1 MKSIVLLTAALFVGV
16 AGFAQGSS
24 GVIVDIS
31 RSAQSSNRETLI
43 WGEDFSEGLPGSWVA
58 AEDGGVANWEYR
70 GDNTTPNNEI
80 GSRGSCTTNG
90 AGAPIQS
97 PTWTN
102 GFMIFDSNYW
112 DNEVNPCAPEYFGT
126 GVAPGP
132 HYATLTTPMFD
143 LSGYTYVGLNFHQ
156 YYKKF
161 EGTTRVEMSVGNGP
175 WTIMYESDLV
185 SGGETAL
192 DENTRIPLGNGAAG
206 QSNVRLRFVFEGSYY
221 FWMID
226 DVEVLQLDANDM
238 ALKTVTYGNYDLF
251 AEEHPTGYEELEYG
265 QYPNEMPPLLKF
277 SGSAFNNGAIAQ
289 TDVRLHVKVEND
301 ETDAVLFDGSS
312 LEGFV
317 VYPATEQELR
327 AGSFQMPGD
336 IGKYRVV
343 FEVTQVEADASVAN
357 SLDTLYFRITDVV
370 LARDK
375 GAVNAVYLTNPDYDA
390 RPYEMGNV
398 VKVTTTGM
406 EAVSISV
413 AVGLGTSTPSTAY
426 ARIYEVL
433 FDGGLTFTPVAV
445 SGVLDVSP
453 SDINEFNG
461 EVLKTFVLN
470 TPYQLSINKA
480 YYVCVVSDNGG
491 DEFVVGMNGRADDFT
506 SFVRFPE
513 VGPLASEYYNLSR
526 YPIVRLNF
534 GPWVGVE
541 ESGQLLGLSVYPNP
555 VHDYITISPATQSTN
570 DLTWSI
576 YSASG
581 QVVMTGRINQG
592 EMNQQ
597 RIDLSSMSAGV
608 YSIQMVDGNDIVTET
623 FVKE

>member
-1 MKSIVLLTAALFVGV
+1 MKSIILFSTFLFLGV
-16 AGFAQGSS
+16 CTLAQGPS
-24 GVIVDIS
+24 GIVVDINRMTTS
-31 RSAQSSNRETLI
+31 GDRETLI
-43 WGEDFSEGLPGSWVA
+43 WGEDFSNGLPGSWVA
-58 AEDGGVANWEYR
+58 TEDGGIANWEYR
-70 GDNTTPNNEI
+70 GDSTTPNNEI
-80 GSRGSCTTNG
+80 GSRGSCASNG

-112 DNEVNPCAPEYFGT
+112 DNEVNPCALEYFGT

-132 HYATLTTPMFD
+132 HYATLTTPTFD
-143 LSGYTYVGLNFHQ
+143 LSGFTYVGLNFHQ

-161 EGTTRVEMSVGNGP
+161 EGTTRVEMSVNNGP
-175 WTIMYESDLV
+175 WTMMYETDLV
-185 SGGETAL
+185 SGGETSL
-192 DENTRIPLGNGAAG
+192 DENTRVPLGNGAAG
-206 QSNVRLRFVFEGSYY
+206 QSNVRLRFVFEGRYY

-226 DVEVLQLDANDM
+226 DVEILQLDANDM
-238 ALKTVTYGNYDLF
+238 VLKTMTYGNYDLF

-277 SGSAFNNGAIAQ
+277 SGSTFNNGAIAQ
-289 TDVRLHVKVEND
+289 TDVRLHIKVEND
-301 ETDAVLFDGSS
+301 ETNAVLYDGTSS
-312 LEGFV
+312 EGFV

-327 AGSFQMPGD
+327 SGSFQMPGD

-343 FEVTQVEADASVAN
+343 FEVTQAETDAALNN
-357 SLDTLYFRITDVV
+357 SIDTLYFRITDVV

-375 GAVNAVYLTNPDYDA
+375 GAVNAVYLTNPNYYN

-406 EAVSISV
+406 EVVSVSV
-413 AVGLGTSTPSTAY
+413 AVGLGTATPSTAY
-426 ARIYEVL
+426 AKIYEVL

-445 SGVLDVSP
+445 SDVLDVQS
-453 SDINEFNG
+453 SDINEFGG
-461 EVLKTFVLN
+461 EALKTFVLN

-480 YYVCVVSDNGG
+480 YFVCVVSDNGG
-491 DEFVVGMNGRADDFT
+491 DEFVVGMNGFADEFT

-513 VGPLASEYYNLSR
+513 VGPQAEEYYNLTR

-541 ESGQLLGLSVYPNP
+541 EAGELTGLSVYPNP
-555 VHDYITISPATQSTN
+555 VHDFITISAASQSAN

-576 YSASG
+576 YSSSG
-581 QVVMTGRINQG
+581 HVIMNGRINQG
-592 EMNQQ
+592 DMNQQ
-597 RIDLSSMSAGV
+597 RVELSSLSAGV
-608 YSIQMVDGNDIVTET
+608 YSIQMRDGRDIVTET
-623 FVKE
+623 FVKD

>member
-1 MKSIVLLTAALFVGV
+1 MKSIILFSAALLWGV
-16 AGFAQGSS
+16 SALAQGPS
-24 GVIVDIS
+24 GIVVDIN
-31 RSAQSSNRETLI
+31 RASNSGDRETLI
-43 WGEDFSEGLPGSWVA
+43 WGEDFSDGLPGSWGA

-80 GSRGSCTTNG
+80 GSRGSCTVNG

-132 HYATLTTPMFD
+132 HFATLTTPTFD

-161 EGTTRVEMSVGNGP
+161 EGTTRVEMSVSNGP

-185 SGGETAL
+185 TGGETAL

-206 QSNVRLRFVFEGSYY
+206 QANVKLRFVFEGSYY

-238 ALKTVTYGNYDLF
+238 AWKTMTYGNYDLF

-289 TDVRLHVKVEND
+289 TDVRMHVKVEND
-301 ETDAVLFDGSS
+301 ETDAL
-312 LEGFV
+312 LYEGMSDEGQI

-327 AGSFQMPGD
+327 AGSFQMPED

-343 FEVTQVEADASVAN
+343 FEVTQAETDASTIN
-357 SLDTLYFRITDVV
+357 SFDTLYFRITDVV

-375 GAVNAVYLTNPDYDA
+375 GAVNAVYLTNPNYYD

-406 EAVSISV
+406 DVVSVSV
-413 AVGLGTSTPSTAY
+413 AVGLGTSTPCTAY
-426 ARIYEVL
+426 AKVYEAL

-445 SGVLDVSP
+445 SEVLNIES
-453 SDINEFNG
+453 SDINDFNG
-461 EVLKTFVLN
+461 EVLKTFTLN
-470 TPYQLSINKA
+470 TPYQLSTNKA
-480 YYVCVVSDNGG
+480 YFVCVVSDNGG

-513 VGPLASEYYNLSR
+513 VGPQAEEYYNLTR

-541 ESGQLLGLSVYPNP
+541 ESGELMGLSVYPNP
-555 VHDYITISPATQSTN
+555 VHDFITISPATQSAN
-570 DLTWSI
+570 DLSWSI
-576 YSASG
+576 YSSSG
-581 QVVMTGRINQG
+581 QMIMNGRINQG
-592 EMNQQ
+592 DMNQQ
-597 RIDLSSMSAGV
+597 RVDLSALSAGV
-608 YSIQMVDGNDIVTET
+608 YSIQMIDGKDVVTET
-623 FVKE
+623 FVKD

>member
-1 MKSIVLLTAALFVGV
+1 MKSIILFSAALLWGV
-16 AGFAQGSS
+16 SALAQGPS
-24 GVIVDIS
+24 GIVVDIN
-31 RSAQSSNRETLI
+31 RASNSGDRETLI
-43 WGEDFSEGLPGSWVA
+43 WGEDFSEGLPGSWA
-58 AEDGGVANWEYR
+58 SAEEGGIANWEYR

-80 GSRGSCTTNG
+80 GSRGSCASNG

-112 DNEVNPCAPEYFGT
+112 DNDVNPCAPEYFGT
-126 GVAPGP
+126 GIAPGP
-132 HYATLTTPMFD
+132 HYATLTTPTFD
-143 LSGYTYVGLNFHQ
+143 LSAYAYVGLNFHQ

-161 EGTTRVEMSVGNGP
+161 EGTTRVEMSVNNGP
-175 WTIMYESDLV
+175 WTIMYETNLL
-185 SGGETAL
+185 SGGETSL
-192 DENTRIPLGNGAAG
+192 DENTRVPLGNGAAG
-206 QSNVRLRFVFEGSYY
+206 QSNVRLRFVFEGRYY

-238 ALKTVTYGNYDLF
+238 VLKTITYGNYDLF

-277 SGSAFNNGAIAQ
+277 SGSTFNNGAIAQ
-289 TDVRLHVKVEND
+289 TDVRLHIKVEND
-301 ETDAVLFDGSS
+301 ETNAVLYDGTSS
-312 LEGFV
+312 EGFV

-327 AGSFQMPGD
+327 SGSFQMPED

-343 FEVTQVEADASVAN
+343 FEVTQTEPDASFNN
-357 SLDTLYFRITDVV
+357 SIDTLYFRITDVV

-375 GAVNAVYLTNPDYDA
+375 GAVNAVYLTNPNYYD

-406 EAVSISV
+406 EVVSVSV

-426 ARIYEVL
+426 AKIYEVL

-445 SGVLDVSP
+445 SDVLDVQS
-453 SDINEFNG
+453 SDINEFGG

-480 YYVCVVSDNGG
+480 YFVCVVSDNGG
-491 DEFVVGMNGRADDFT
+491 DEFVVGMNGFADEFT

-513 VGPLASEYYNLSR
+513 VGPQAEEYYNLTR

-541 ESGQLLGLSVYPNP
+541 EAGELIGLSVYPNP
-555 VHDYITISPATQSTN
+555 VHDFITISAASQSAN

-576 YSASG
+576 YSSSG
-581 QVVMTGRINQG
+581 QVIMNGRINNG
-592 EMNQQ
+592 DMNQQ
-597 RIDLSSMSAGV
+597 RVELSALSAGV
-608 YSIQMVDGNDIVTET
+608 YSIQMRDGKDIVTET
-623 FVKE
+623 FVKD

>member
-1 MKSIVLLTAALFVGV
+1 MKSIVLITAALFLGVVG
-16 AGFAQGSS
+16 FTQGSS

-58 AEDGGVANWEYR
+58 TEDGGIANWEYR
-70 GDNTTPNNEI
+70 GDNTAPNNEI
-80 GSRGSCTTNG
+80 GSRGSCTSNG

-126 GVAPGP
+126 GLAPGP
-132 HYATLTTPMFD
+132 HYATLTTPSFD
-143 LSGYTYVGLNFHQ
+143 LSAYTYVGLNFHQ

-161 EGTTRVEMSVGNGP
+161 EGTTRVEMSVNNEV
-175 WTIMYESDLV
+175 WTVIYESDLV
-185 SGGETAL
+185 TGGETSL
-192 DENTRIPLGNGAAG
+192 DANTRVPLGNGAVG
-206 QSNVRLRFVFEGSYY
+206 QSNVRLRFVFEGRYY

-226 DVEVLQLDANDM
+226 DVEILQLDANDM
-238 ALKTVTYGNYDLF
+238 VLKTNTYGNYDLF

-289 TDVRLHVKVEND
+289 TDVRLHIKVEND
-301 ETDAVLFDGSS
+301 ETNAVLYDGTSS
-312 LEGFV
+312 EGFV

-327 AGSFQMPGD
+327 SGSFQMPGD

-343 FEVTQVEADASVAN
+343 FEVTQAETDAALNN
-357 SLDTLYFRITDVV
+357 SIDTLYFRITDVV

-375 GAVNAVYLTNPDYDA
+375 GAVNAVYLTNPNYYN

-406 EAVSISV
+406 EVVSVSV

-426 ARIYEVL
+426 AKIYEVL
-433 FDGGLTFTPVAV
+433 FDGGLTFIPVAV
-445 SGVLDVSP
+445 SDVLDVQS
-453 SDINEFNG
+453 SDINEFGG
-461 EVLKTFVLN
+461 EALKTFVLN

-480 YYVCVVSDNGG
+480 YFVCVVSDNGG
-491 DEFVVGMNGRADDFT
+491 DEFVVGMNGFADEFT

-513 VGPLASEYYNLSR
+513 VGPQAEEYYNLTR

-541 ESGQLLGLSVYPNP
+541 EAGELTGLSVYPNL
-555 VHDYITISPATQSTN
+555 VHDFITISAASQSAN

-576 YSASG
+576 YSSSG
-581 QVVMTGRINQG
+581 QVIMNGRINNG
-592 EMNQQ
+592 DMNQQ
-597 RIDLSSMSAGV
+597 RVELSALSAGV
-608 YSIQMVDGNDIVTET
+608 YSIQMRDGRDIVTET
-623 FVKE
+623 FVKD

>member
-1 MKSIVLLTAALFVGV
+1 MKSIILFSAALLWGV
-16 AGFAQGSS
+16 SAMAQGPS
-24 GVIVDIS
+24 GIVVDIS
-31 RSAQSSNRETLI
+31 RTANSGDRETLI
-43 WGEDFSEGLPGSWVA
+43 WGEDFSDGLPGSWVS

-70 GDNTTPNNEI
+70 GDNTTPNNEV
-80 GSRGSCTTNG
+80 GSRGSCTSGG

-126 GVAPGP
+126 GLAPGP
-132 HYATLTTPMFD
+132 HFATLTTPTFD

-161 EGTTRVEMSVGNGP
+161 EGTTRVEMSVANGP

-192 DENTRIPLGNGAAG
+192 DENTRVPLGNGAAG
-206 QSNVRLRFVFEGSYY
+206 QSNVKLRFVFEGLYY

-238 ALKTVTYGNYDLF
+238 ALTSMTYGNYDLF
-251 AEEHPTGYEELEYG
+251 AEEHITGYEELEYG
-265 QYPNEMPPLLKF
+265 QYPNEIPPLLKF
-277 SGSAFNNGAIAQ
+277 SGSTFNNGAIVQ
-289 TDVRLHVKVEND
+289 TDVRLHIKVENV
-301 ETDAVLFDGSS
+301 ETDALIYEGMSD
-312 LEGFV
+312 EGFI

-327 AGSFQMPGD
+327 AGSFQMPED

-343 FEVTQVEADASVAN
+343 FEVTQAESDASTSN
-357 SLDTLYFRITDVV
+357 SFDTLYFRITDVV

-375 GAVNAVYLTNPDYDA
+375 GAVNAVYLTNPNYAD

-406 EAVSISV
+406 DVVSVSV

-426 ARIYEVL
+426 AKVYEVL
-433 FDGGLTFTPVAV
+433 FDGGLSFTPVAV
-445 SGVLDVSP
+445 SGVLDIEST
-453 SDINEFNG
+453 DINEFGG

-470 TPYQLSINKA
+470 TPYQLSTNKA
-480 YYVCVVSDNGG
+480 YFVCVVSDNGG

-513 VGPLASEYYNLSR
+513 VGPQAEEFYNLTR

-541 ESGQLLGLSVYPNP
+541 ESGELMGLSVYPNP
-555 VHDYITISPATQSTN
+555 VHDFITISPATQSAN

-576 YSASG
+576 YSSSG
-581 QVVMTGRINQG
+581 QMIINGRINQG
-592 EMNQQ
+592 DMSQQ
-597 RIDLSSMSAGV
+597 RVDLSMLSAGV
-608 YSIQMVDGNDIVTET
+608 YSIQMVDGKDVVTET
-623 FVKE
+623 FVKD

>member
-1 MKSIVLLTAALFVGV
+1 MKSIVLLTAALFMGV

-58 AEDGGVANWEYR
+58 TEDGGVANWEYR

-80 GSRGSCTTNG
+80 GSRGSCTVNN

-132 HYATLTTPMFD
+132 HLATLTTPTFD

-161 EGTTRVEMSVGNGP
+161 EGTTRVEMSVSNGP

-185 SGGETAL
+185 AGGETAL
-192 DENTRIPLGNGAAG
+192 DENTRVPLGNGAAG
-206 QSNVRLRFVFEGSYY
+206 QPNVRLRFVFEGRYY

-226 DVEVLQLDANDM
+226 DVEVLELDANDM
-238 ALKTVTYGNYDLF
+238 VLKTMTYGNYDLF

-277 SGSAFNNGAIAQ
+277 SGYAYNNGAIAQ

-301 ETDAVLFDGSS
+301 ETDAVLFEDSS

-343 FEVTQVEADASVAN
+343 FEVTQAETDASFDN
-357 SLDTLYFRITDVV
+357 SIDTVYFRITDVV

-375 GAVNAVYLTNPDYDA
+375 GAVNAVYLTNPNYYD

-406 EAVSISV
+406 DVVSVSV
-413 AVGLGTSTPSTAY
+413 AVGLGTLTPSTAY
-426 ARIYEVL
+426 VKIYEAL

-445 SGVLDVSP
+445 SGVLDIDP

-461 EVLKTFVLN
+461 EVLKTFTLN

-480 YYVCVVSDNGG
+480 YFVCVVSDNGG
-491 DEFVVGMNGRADDFT
+491 DEFVVGMNGKADDFT

-513 VGPLASEYYNLSR
+513 VGPQAEEYYNLTR

-555 VHDYITISPATQSTN
+555 VHDFITISPATQSAN

-592 EMNQQ
+592 DMNQQ
-597 RIDLSSMSAGV
+597 RVDLSSMSAGV
-608 YSIQMVDGNDIVTET
+608 YSIQMIDGNDVVTET

>member
-1 MKSIVLLTAALFVGV
+1 MKSIILFSTALLFGAVAL
-16 AGFAQGSS
+16 AQGP
-24 GVIVDIS
+24 GGIVVDINRITTS
-31 RSAQSSNRETLI
+31 GDRETLI
-43 WGEDFSEGLPGSWVA
+43 WGEDFSDGLPGSWLA

-80 GSRGSCTTNG
+80 GSRGSCSSNG

-112 DNEVNPCAPEYFGT
+112 DNDANPCAPEYFGT
-126 GVAPGP
+126 GIAPGP
-132 HYATLTTPMFD
+132 HYATLTTPTFD
-143 LSGYTYVGLNFHQ
+143 LSAYAYVGLNFHQ

-161 EGTTRVEMSVGNGP
+161 EGTTRVEMSVNNGP
-175 WTIMYESDLV
+175 WTIMYETSLL
-185 SGGETAL
+185 SGGETSL
-192 DENTRIPLGNGAAG
+192 DENTRVPLGNGAAG
-206 QSNVRLRFVFEGSYY
+206 QSNVRLRFVFEGRYY

-226 DVEVLQLDANDM
+226 DVEILQLDANDM
-238 ALKTVTYGNYDLF
+238 VLKTNTYGNYDLF

-289 TDVRLHVKVEND
+289 TDVRLHIKVEND
-301 ETDAVLFDGSS
+301 ETNAVLYDGTSS
-312 LEGFV
+312 EGFV

-327 AGSFQMPGD
+327 SGSFQMPGD

-343 FEVTQVEADASVAN
+343 FEVTQAETDAALNN
-357 SLDTLYFRITDVV
+357 SIDTLYFRITDVV

-375 GAVNAVYLTNPDYDA
+375 GAVNAVYLTNPNYYN

-406 EAVSISV
+406 EVVSVSV

-426 ARIYEVL
+426 AKIYEVL

-445 SGVLDVSP
+445 SDVLDVQS
-453 SDINEFNG
+453 SDINEFGG

-480 YYVCVVSDNGG
+480 YFVCVVSDNGG
-491 DEFVVGMNGRADDFT
+491 DEFVVGMNGFADEFT

-513 VGPLASEYYNLSR
+513 VGPQAEEYYNLTR

-541 ESGQLLGLSVYPNP
+541 EAGELIGLSVYPNP
-555 VHDYITISPATQSTN
+555 VHDFITISAASQNAN

-576 YSASG
+576 YSSSG
-581 QVVMTGRINQG
+581 QVIMNGRINQG
-592 EMNQQ
+592 DMNQQ
-597 RIDLSSMSAGV
+597 RVELSSLSAGV
-608 YSIQMVDGNDIVTET
+608 YSIQMRDGRDIVTET
-623 FVKE
+623 FVKD

>member
-1 MKSIVLLTAALFVGV
+1 MKSIILFSTFLFLGVCAL
-16 AGFAQGSS
+16 AQGPS
-24 GVIVDIS
+24 GIVVDINRITTS
-31 RSAQSSNRETLI
+31 GDRETLI
-43 WGEDFSEGLPGSWVA
+43 WGEDFSNGLPGSWVA
-58 AEDGGVANWEYR
+58 TEDGGIANWEYR
-70 GDNTTPNNEI
+70 GDNTAPNNEI
-80 GSRGSCTTNG
+80 GSRGSCASNG
-90 AGAPIQS
+90 TGAPIQS

-126 GVAPGP
+126 GIAPGP
-132 HYATLTTPMFD
+132 HFATLTTPSFD
-143 LSGYTYVGLNFHQ
+143 LSAYTYVGLNFHQ

-161 EGTTRVEMSVGNGP
+161 EGTTRVEMSVNNEA
-175 WTIMYESDLV
+175 WTIIYESDLV
-185 SGGETAL
+185 TGGETSL
-192 DENTRIPLGNGAAG
+192 DANTRVPLGNGAVG
-206 QSNVRLRFVFEGSYY
+206 QSNVRLRFVFEGRYY

-226 DVEVLQLDANDM
+226 DVEILQLDANDM
-238 ALKTVTYGNYDLF
+238 ALRTMTYGNYDLF
-251 AEEHPTGYEELEYG
+251 APEHPTGYEELEYG

-301 ETDAVLFDGSS
+301 ETNAVLYDGSS
-312 LEGFV
+312 IEGFV
-317 VYPATEQELR
+317 VYPATVQELR

-343 FEVTQVEADASVAN
+343 FEVTQAETDASFDN
-357 SLDTLYFRITDVV
+357 SIDTVYFRITDVV

-375 GAVNAVYLTNPDYDA
+375 GAVSTVYLTNPNYYD

-406 EAVSISV
+406 DVVSVSV

-426 ARIYEVL
+426 VRIYEVL
-433 FDGGLTFTPVAV
+433 FDGGLSFTPVAV
-445 SGVLDVSP
+445 SGVLDIES

-461 EVLKTFVLN
+461 EVLKTFTLN

-480 YYVCVVSDNGG
+480 YFVCVVSDNGG
-491 DEFVVGMNGRADDFT
+491 DEFVVGMNGKADDFT

-513 VGPLASEYYNLSR
+513 IGPQAEEYYTLSR

-534 GPWVGVE
+534 GPWVGVD
-541 ESGQLLGLSVYPNP
+541 ESGELMGLSVYPNP
-555 VHDYITISPATQSTN
+555 VHDFITISPATQSAN

-581 QVVMTGRINQG
+581 HAVMIGRINKG
-592 EMNQQ
+592 EMIQQ
-597 RIDLSSMSAGV
+597 RLDLSALSAGV
-608 YSIQMVDGNDIVTET
+608 YSIQMIDGKDVVTET
-623 FVKE
+623 FVKD